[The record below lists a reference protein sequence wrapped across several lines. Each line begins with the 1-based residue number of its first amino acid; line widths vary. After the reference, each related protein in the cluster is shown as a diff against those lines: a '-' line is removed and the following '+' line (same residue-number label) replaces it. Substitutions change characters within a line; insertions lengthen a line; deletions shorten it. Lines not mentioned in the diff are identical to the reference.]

1 MFSEHGFFVFNISTR
16 VRWQIKDNIFT
27 AVLFFFISF
36 FRYLLPVRIARLLI
50 DRRTMV
56 NNKMPEGI
64 FFFLSFCFVL
74 VCAMPRFFSIV
85 NIVFCS
91 FSSQHTHIQTEKSC
105 RHITNQCFACFS
117 LLFDLFFF
125 RYHKKSTQQR
135 KRRLRNFFLFNI
147 FFTIFEFFA
156 QVVGSASYF
165 HSFFWFFDSVSC
177 DYFGL
182 CWCVSM
188 SLLFDWTCC
197 CWCCCYDHIVVLFV
211 R

>member
-1 MFSEHGFFVFNISTR
+1 
-16 VRWQIKDNIFT
+16 
-27 AVLFFFISF
+27 
-36 FRYLLPVRIARLLI
+36 
-50 DRRTMV
+50 MV

-91 FSSQHTHIQTEKSC
+91 FSSQHTHT
-105 RHITNQCFACFS
+105 HTNGKKLPTHNQPVFCVFFS
-117 LLFDLFFF
+117 PFRFVFFF
-125 RYHKKSTQQR
+125 VIIKKSTQQR